1 MANITTLPMISRR
14 FIVYSSHAISS
25 RSTSSATMHNAAS
38 PDCGTR
44 PSNGSER
51 NAQSDEPSRSI
62 RRNAATATIACT
74 TIIRIVTLDDTV
86 FAEFPAISGHSAA
99 IMPTES
105 RRTGAPVRAE
115 RSPSSRGNHPS
126 AQAEATGYAMQ
137 PTAALSVVSR
147 ANAEPPTTNAT
158 VTGAG
163 TNADRLTARSRFAT
177 WAIGKAPA
185 SATQISAYVTTTSNS
200 ETRIARGTVTRGRSA
215 TAA

>member
-1 MANITTLPMISRR
+1 M
-14 FIVYSSHAISS
+14 
-25 RSTSSATMHNAAS
+25 
-38 PDCGTR
+38 
-44 PSNGSER
+44 
-51 NAQSDEPSRSI
+51 
-62 RRNAATATIACT
+62 
-74 TIIRIVTLDDTV
+74 
-86 FAEFPAISGHSAA
+86 
-99 IMPTES
+99 
-105 RRTGAPVRAE
+105 E

-126 AQAEATGYAMQ
+126 AQAEATGYATQ
-137 PTAALSVVSR
+137 PTTALSVVSR

-163 TNADRLTARSRFAT
+163 MNADRLTARSRFAT